1 MPLIPRK
8 RDDLPRDL
16 VQRGGDLDQLIT
28 IAASA
33 FESRTYGAAGV
44 VNSARDQLRK
54 LCSSYEPSRV
64 NVGDI
69 ICSSGEV
76 DGCPRRPGCY
86 KCIVSQFSPQGVYL
100 GEVIG
105 FSTDTGVKPSGSTTT
120 T

>member
-33 FESRTYGAAGV
+33 FESRTYGASGV

-54 LCSSYEPSRV
+54 LCPSYEPSRGG
-64 NVGDI
+64 VGDI
-69 ICSSGEV
+69 VCSSGEA
-76 DGCPRRPGCY
+76 DGSPRRLGCC
-86 KCIVSQFSPQGVYL
+86 KCIVSQFSPQGMFL
-100 GEVIG
+100 GEIIEL
-105 FSTDTGVKPSGSTTT
+105 STGTEEKSPGSTTT